1 MQKRT
6 SKKSDSAVSP
16 VVGVMLMLVVT
27 IIIAAVVATMAT
39 GMMSSETTTPSIVSS
54 ASMSATDGLTYT
66 VSGVSESIAA
76 SDLEITISTIKDG
89 EYLSRVITPSGSSI
103 MAGTTLSY
111 SSARSLLSSNITDT
125 LNITTFTLG
134 DSNWNRTIND
144 YAPVATWKNES
155 DHSEG
160 ALTWTYDG
168 RTLTD
173 YQNPI
178 ASWTKVQCAGA
189 AEKEFYFYL
198 VEMKEQYT
206 LTKNSGEIKEY
217 ELVPLTAGDS
227 VTVDVVYLPSDT
239 TVYSKTLTVGV

>member
-27 IIIAAVVATMAT
+27 IIIAAIVATMAT
-39 GMMSSETTTPSIVSS
+39 GMMPSETTTPSIVSS

-76 SDLEITISTIKDG
+76 SDLQITVSALKNG
-89 EYLSRVITPSGSSI
+89 EYLSRVITPSGSAI
-103 MAGTTLSY
+103 IPGTTLSY
-111 SSARSLLSSNITDT
+111 SSAKSLLSSNVTNT
-125 LNITTFTLG
+125 LNITDFTLS
-134 DSNWNRTIND
+134 DSNWNLTIND
-144 YAPVATWKNES
+144 YAPVATWNDDA
-155 DHSEG
+155 DHTKG
-160 ALTWTYDG
+160 AATWTYDG
-168 RTLTD
+168 VSLTD

-189 AEKEFYFYL
+189 AEKDFYYYL

-206 LTKNSGEIKEY
+206 LSKNSGEIEEY
-217 ELVPLTAGDS
+217 ELIPLTIGDS
-227 VTVDVVYLPSDT
+227 AMIDVVYLPSDT
-239 TVYSKTLTVGV
+239 SVFSKTVTVGA